1 MCNEAPPQE
10 GWQELRQVPL
20 QIQAPPP
27 QVLRG
32 VGRLAVEAGVKDIF
46 VSGSQFPEGQFD
58 DAGRHFAHAEF
69 QQQDVFARLFQQPAA
84 KKGVVAIYLR
94 LPRTPLQ
101 KGIVP
106 HPGRQHP
113 PTVRAARNSLV
124 RQMHTLQPIR
134 QFLHHL
140 PILPNIVPAG
150 LAALAVA
157 KVTLKGADLFR
168 GKHPEKLPIHIG
180 RQHKGR
186 LVRHKRPQV
195 QIGLACGSVPY
206 KTDVLAVIPP
216 LLLIAGN
223 TRQS

>member
-1 MCNEAPPQE
+1 MT
-10 GWQELRQVPL
+10 L
-20 QIQAPPP
+20 
-27 QVLRG
+27 
-32 VGRLAVEAGVKDIF
+32 
-46 VSGSQFPEGQFD
+46 
-58 DAGRHFAHAEF
+58 GRHFAHAEF

-168 GKHPEKLPIHIG
+168 GKHRKNC
-180 RQHKGR
+180 RST
-186 LVRHKRPQV
+186 LVVSTKV
-195 QIGLACGSVPY
+195 GLSATSAR
-206 KTDVLAVIPP
+206 KS
-216 LLLIAGN
+216 
-223 TRQS
+223 R